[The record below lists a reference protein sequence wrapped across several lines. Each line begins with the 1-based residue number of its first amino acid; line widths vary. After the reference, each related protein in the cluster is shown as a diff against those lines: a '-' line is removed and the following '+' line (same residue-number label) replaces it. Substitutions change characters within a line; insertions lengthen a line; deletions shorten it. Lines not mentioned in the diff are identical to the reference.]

1 MKQTLKLTAAIIALV
16 LLIAAVQ
23 TAERRFGTFEN
34 YLNVGYGNT
43 PYTYK

>member
-1 MKQTLKLTAAIIALV
+1 MKYCLKLGAAIAAFV
-16 LLIAAVQ
+16 LLLAAVQ